1 MDLDAARS
9 QQKQVATALHMLA
22 TLVLCALTVLLLNSA
37 SDRARQQDET
47 LVWQAMATRYLHA
60 GDVDAAWQAP
70 EQLRIASL
78 MLEADS
84 EVGAVL
90 TARPL
95 DDLRTFDSSH
105 FENAAG
111 ISAQVD
117 CLAQAIY
124 YEARSEGFVGQLAVA
139 QVIMNRVDSRHYPN
153 TICGV
158 VFEGSERTTG
168 CQFTF
173 TCDGAL
179 GRKPKGT
186 AWDQAQEIAA
196 HILMNLAEDRT
207 GGATHYHA
215 TYVDPVW
222 SAGLIKTDKIGL
234 HVFYRFPRGSEWAKV
249 RRASASRSAPA
260 PVVAAAKTKDLNAE
274 TLSVLREATPGE
286 MTVAGKV
293 DATAAPATVTTS
305 TRTVTNGAPRMTT
318 ARDGSFD
325 VASNDAAVDP
335 YAAAQA
341 AKAMS
346 AAGGMR

>member
-1 MDLDAARS
+1 MIVRSLGGMIRERPNLTLNRKYGDRMDLDAARS

-173 TCDGAL
+173 TCDGSMVREAR
-179 GRKPKGT
+179 GRS
-186 AWDQAQEIAA
+186 WRRSQLVAQHAY
-196 HILMNLAEDRT
+196 MGFGRDVTRR
-207 GGATHYHA
+207 ATHYH
-215 TYVDPVW
+215 
-222 SAGLIKTDKIGL
+222 
-234 HVFYRFPRGSEWAKV
+234 
-249 RRASASRSAPA
+249 
-260 PVVAAAKTKDLNAE
+260 
-274 TLSVLREATPGE
+274 
-286 MTVAGKV
+286 TV
-293 DATAAPATVTTS
+293 
-305 TRTVTNGAPRMTT
+305 
-318 ARDGSFD
+318 
-325 VASNDAAVDP
+325 AVDP
-335 YAAAQA
+335 YWNSNLVRTRRIGTHIFYRFATRRER
-341 AKAMS
+341 
-346 AAGGMR
+346 AAGIVRERDA